1 MALDVVRWPRSP
13 LSIACQRGAV
23 LTMQFYLL
31 LTFFTAAYASLKYRN
46 NLDATSRLAQRS
58 CGTPT
63 ESRDANFLGPFIVH
77 LMDHMKHDEFE
88 QNIKS
93 LQQDQHPFTAS
104 TVKVSRL
111 HTVFHSDCSVI
122 MILKLVMGAVRMNG
136 FPY

>member
-1 MALDVVRWPRSP
+1 
-13 LSIACQRGAV
+13 
-23 LTMQFYLL
+23 MQFYLL
-31 LTFFTAAYASLKYRN
+31 LTFFTGAYASLKYRN

-88 QNIKS
+88 QNVKS

-104 TVKVSRL
+104 AVKVSR
-111 HTVFHSDCSVI
+111 SDMIFYSNCSVI
-122 MILKLVMGAVRMNG
+122 PILNKLWEL
-136 FPY
+136 